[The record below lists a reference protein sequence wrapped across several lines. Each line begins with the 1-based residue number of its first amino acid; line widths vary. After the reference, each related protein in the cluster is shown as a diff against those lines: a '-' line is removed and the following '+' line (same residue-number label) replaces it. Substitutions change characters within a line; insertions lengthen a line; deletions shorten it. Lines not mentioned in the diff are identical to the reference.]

1 MLTKRIIPCL
11 DVANGRVVKGTNFV
25 NLVDA
30 GDPVELALRYDKEG
44 ADELV
49 FLDITASSDKRAI
62 LIEFVKKTAEVLFIP
77 FTVGGGINDCE
88 TIRDLLLAG
97 ADKVSINTAAV
108 RNPDLIR
115 EASVQFGNQCIV
127 VAVDARRIRVNSVS
141 EYDFNYDISHVA
153 VDSQSVWEVYTHGGR
168 KPTGIDAVKWAM
180 FMNECGAGE
189 ILLTSMDSDG
199 TKDGYDISLTKKVS
213 DSVTIP
219 VIASGGAGTLDHI
232 ADVLD
237 CCDAALLA
245 SLLHY
250 RMTTV
255 DEIKN
260 HCQSKS
266 VRVRI

>member
-1 MLTKRIIPCL
+1 
-11 DVANGRVVKGTNFV
+11 
-25 NLVDA
+25 
-30 GDPVELALRYDKEG
+30 
-44 ADELV
+44 
-49 FLDITASSDKRAI
+49 
-62 LIEFVKKTAEVLFIP
+62 
-77 FTVGGGINDCE
+77 
-88 TIRDLLLAG
+88 
-97 ADKVSINTAAV
+97 
-108 RNPDLIR
+108 
-115 EASVQFGNQCIV
+115 
-127 VAVDARRIRVNSVS
+127 
-141 EYDFNYDISHVA
+141 
-153 VDSQSVWEVYTHGGR
+153 
-168 KPTGIDAVKWAM
+168 M

-219 VIASGGAGTLDHI
+219 VSASGGAGTLDHI

-245 SLLHY
+245 SWLHY